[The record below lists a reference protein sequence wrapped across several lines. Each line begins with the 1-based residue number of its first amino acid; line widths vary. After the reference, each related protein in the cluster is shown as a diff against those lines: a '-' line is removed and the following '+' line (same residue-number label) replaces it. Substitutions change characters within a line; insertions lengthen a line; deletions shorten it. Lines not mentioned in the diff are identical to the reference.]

1 MNFFFILKKSK
12 NHRKNSPENNLQAIP
27 IRISPIRQQQAIC
40 WTTSQHIMPKIL
52 FDFID
57 NEKTNSFFLYLSNP
71 SISNTENTTLICQQP
86 NVETKKN
93 YNPGQNW
100 LKLYSILAKVRFAT
114 SKTKLDISSG
124 KLHLLVSS

>member
-1 MNFFFILKKSK
+1 MNFFFILKKSQ

-71 SISNTENTTLICQQP
+71 SISNAENTTLICQQP

-93 YNPGQNW
+93 YNPGQNC
-100 LKLYSILAKVRFAT
+100 LELYSILAKGRFAT
-114 SKTKLDISSG
+114 SKTKLDNR
-124 KLHLLVSS
+124 